1 METEGKNGADPA
13 GRQINKDKA
22 KSDCR
27 KKAQE
32 TQKRMKTE
40 TEIFAL
46 VDKIREIAYELHGY
60 LRHGHLEKV
69 YENGVMHRVETQG
82 FR

>member
-1 METEGKNGADPA
+1 
-13 GRQINKDKA
+13 
-22 KSDCR
+22 
-27 KKAQE
+27 
-32 TQKRMKTE
+32 MKTE